1 MKGKICHVVGNSSFG
16 GGSMIVLALAKKAA
30 SEGLRVHVV
39 ATDREFIRQ
48 LTAAGIG
55 VVPLDCIERSVNPYR
70 DVRGA
75 FMLYRHFK
83 AAKYD
88 LVHTHTTKAGMIGRF
103 AATAAKVPHV
113 VHTVHGFAFHEESGR
128 TATKVI
134 AALERI
140 AAGWCHRIVC
150 VSRFHREWALRLHIA
165 AADKIVAI
173 PNGIN
178 APAVPPGFDRAT
190 FRRSLGVDEGDVL
203 VVGVGRLAPQKGFSH
218 LIDAAAKLGD
228 LGASCRFL
236 VAGEGPLRSRLE
248 RRIVEAGLTGRFR
261 LLGYRGDVGSLYLA
275 ADIVAQPS
283 LWEGLSISLL
293 EAMSLGRPIVTTEIS
308 SNREVVGQSGSVVLV
323 PAADSDAL
331 AAAIRDLV
339 ADADRR
345 AMISEIA
352 RSVYRD
358 GYTEAGMTDAYLDL
372 YREMLLRSE
381 GANRG

>member
-1 MKGKICHVVGNSSFG
+1 
-16 GGSMIVLALAKKAA
+16 MIVLALAKKAA

-48 LTAAGIG
+48 LAAAGIE
-55 VVPLDCIERSVNPYR
+55 VVPLDCIERSVNPFR
-70 DVRGA
+70 DIRGA
-75 FMLYRHFK
+75 FVLYRHFK

-113 VHTVHGFAFHEESGR
+113 VHTVHGFAFHEASGR
-128 TATKVI
+128 TATRVI

-165 AADKIVAI
+165 ATDKIVAI

-178 APAVPPGFDRAT
+178 VPAVAPGFDRAM
-190 FRRSLGVDEGDVL
+190 FRRTLGVDEGDLL

-248 RRIVEAGLTGRFR
+248 RQIVEAGLAGRFG

-275 ADIVAQPS
+275 ADIIVQPS

-293 EAMSLGRPIVTTEIS
+293 EAMSLGRPIVTTDIN
-308 SNREVVGQSGSVVLV
+308 SNREVVGESGAVVLV

-331 AAAIRDLV
+331 AAAIRDLIV
-339 ADADRR
+339 DVDRR

-358 GYTEAGMTDAYLDL
+358 GYTEAVMTDAYLDL
-372 YREMLLRSE
+372 YREMLPGGE
-381 GANRG
+381 GASRG

>member
-1 MKGKICHVVGNSSFG
+1 MKGTICHVVGNSSFG
-16 GGSMIVLALAKKAA
+16 GGSMIVLALAKKAS

-48 LTAAGIG
+48 LTAAGIE

-75 FMLYRHFK
+75 YLLYRHFK
-83 AAKYD
+83 VAQYD

-128 TATKVI
+128 TAIKVI

-178 APAVPPGFDRAT
+178 APAVPPDFDRAA
-190 FRRSLGVDEGDVL
+190 FRCSLGVDEGEL
-203 VVGVGRLAPQKGFSH
+203 LIVGVGRLAPQKGFTH

-236 VAGEGPLRSRLE
+236 VAGEGPQRSDLE
-248 RRIVEAGLTGRFR
+248 RKIAEAGLMDRFG

-275 ADIVAQPS
+275 ADIIVQPS

-308 SNREVVGQSGSVVLV
+308 SNREVVGDSGSVVLV
-323 PAADSDAL
+323 PAADSAAL

-345 AMISEIA
+345 ATISELA
-352 RSVYRD
+352 RSVYQD

-372 YREMLLRSE
+372 YREMLSGRE
-381 GANRG
+381 GANRD